1 MRTGYLNNRKKE
13 ECTVQCIRE
22 QSQGMKRQSRH
33 YIIVQGVGKKS
44 PKISKNRKWIETW
57 ESLEKEIL
65 PLKHIVKALIVHSVN
80 SSRECLQSL
89 WVQNAFSRW
98 SGTKQ
103 LRVWRMSCLHSLLW
117 PQQPAHSTLFISA
130 PRVPCLWET
139 QCLSF
144 SSEWKAIINFCL
156 HAYG

>member
-1 MRTGYLNNRKKE
+1 MHSAVY
-13 ECTVQCIRE
+13 RE

-44 PKISKNRKWIETW
+44 PKISKSRKWIETW

-80 SSRECLQSL
+80 SSRECLQRL
-89 WVQNAFSRW
+89 WVQNALSRW
-98 SGTKQ
+98 SGTRQ
-103 LRVWRMSCLHSLLW
+103 LRVWRMGCPHAPLRPL
-117 PQQPAHSTLFISA
+117 QPAHGPLFISA
-130 PRVPCLWET
+130 PRVPGLWEI
-139 QCLSF
+139 QRLSF
-144 SSEWKAIINFCL
+144 RGEWKAIINFCL

>member
-33 YIIVQGVGKKS
+33 YIIVQGVGKKKS

-65 PLKHIVKALIVHSVN
+65 PLKHIVKALIVHSLN

-103 LRVWRMSCLHSLLW
+103 LRVWRMGCLHSAFAPAASTQRTIHKCPPCPLPLRNSMSQLW
-117 PQQPAHSTLFISA
+117 LRNEKPL
-130 PRVPCLWET
+130 
-139 QCLSF
+139 
-144 SSEWKAIINFCL
+144 
-156 HAYG
+156 

>member
-1 MRTGYLNNRKKE
+1 MHSAAY
-13 ECTVQCIRE
+13 RE

-44 PKISKNRKWIETW
+44 PKISKSRKWIETW

-89 WVQNAFSRW
+89 WVQNALSRR
-98 SGTKQ
+98 SGTRP
-103 LRVWRMSCLHSLLW
+103 LRVWKTGCLHAQLRAL
-117 PQQPAHSTLFISA
+117 QPAHSALFIGA
-130 PRVPCLWET
+130 PRAPCLWEI

-144 SSEWKAIINFCL
+144 SWGWKAIINFCL